1 MSFFMNKVA
10 LIQPYWSHD
19 ELLPH
24 LYELLSS
31 KYIVDVYLPENM
43 NETRGNIFLDL
54 SMDVNVTWFEPNK
67 RGLQKLRDSI
77 NKSEYS
83 SVFLVTFSNY
93 LRRISKPVVRII
105 HNADEEISRIPED
118 LDEFKLDI
126 SYLALSDFVK
136 DNVRKSLDRNVSLG
150 VFYPFNF
157 NNLTRS
163 VLPSSE
169 KLFITVLGRISSTKS
184 YMSLLQYIKEQY
196 SFFSSKN
203 IVFNIIGSGGNIFD
217 NVKSFI
223 EESNI
228 SPVVNLVEPKDAEF
242 VSNSIVFDILK
253 NRTHYL
259 MPLTS
264 NSYYGVKKISATYSW
279 AIAMNIPVIHQLS
292 DYYLYSEIGPGYEM
306 EDYSQVFE
314 KMDLTNLDN
323 YFSYCTTLE
332 KNKKSCIEKNRKFFF
347 SL

>member
-169 KLFITVLGRISSTKS
+169 KLF
-184 YMSLLQYIKEQY
+184 Q
-196 SFFSSKN
+196 
-203 IVFNIIGSGGNIFD
+203 
-217 NVKSFI
+217 
-223 EESNI
+223 
-228 SPVVNLVEPKDAEF
+228 
-242 VSNSIVFDILK
+242 
-253 NRTHYL
+253 
-259 MPLTS
+259 
-264 NSYYGVKKISATYSW
+264 
-279 AIAMNIPVIHQLS
+279 
-292 DYYLYSEIGPGYEM
+292 
-306 EDYSQVFE
+306 
-314 KMDLTNLDN
+314 
-323 YFSYCTTLE
+323 
-332 KNKKSCIEKNRKFFF
+332 
-347 SL
+347 